1 MTSPAANL
9 AGRGVWFYPDGLT
22 GNETIEF
29 AQRLEALGYSALW
42 LPDAGGRDVFALAAR
57 LLDHTTDLV
66 VASGIANV
74 YGRDALAMRSA
85 QLTLAEQS
93 EGRFLLGIGISHQ
106 PLVEDMRGHAY
117 GKPVTTM
124 RAYLDAMAAADAG
137 YVGPRPAAAPPTV
150 LAALG
155 PKMLELARDAAD
167 GAHPYMVTPEHTRQA
182 RALLGP
188 DRLLCTEQKVVFES
202 DREKALSIA
211 RQTAA
216 IAMGLELPNYRNNLI
231 RLGFEPSDFEDG
243 PSDRVVEAVVA
254 MGDAAAIEPRL
265 EAHVDAGANHVCV
278 HPIHP
283 EGLSVPW
290 WPTLEALAPATSA

>member
-9 AGRGVWFYPDGLT
+9 GGRGVWFYPDGLT

-29 AQRLEALGYSALW
+29 AQRLESLGYTALW
-42 LPDAGGRDVFALAAR
+42 IPDAGGRDVFALAAR
-57 LLDHTTDLV
+57 LLDHTEDLV

-93 EGRFLLGIGISHQ
+93 GGRFLLGIGISHQ

-117 GKPVTTM
+117 GKPVATM
-124 RAYLDAMAAADAG
+124 RAYLDAMNAADAG
-137 YVGPRPAAAPPTV
+137 YVGPRPAAEPPTV

-155 PKMLELARDAAD
+155 PKMLTLARDQAD
-167 GAHPYMVTPEHTRQA
+167 GAHPYMVTPAHTEQA

-188 DRLLCTEQKVVFES
+188 DRLLCTEQKVVLEADS
-202 DREKALSIA
+202 EKALGIA
-211 RQTAA
+211 RETAA
-216 IAMGLELPNYRNNLI
+216 IAMGLQLPNYQNNLI
-231 RLGFEPSDFEDG
+231 RLGFDASDFEGG

-254 MGDAAAIEPRL
+254 MGDAVAIESRL
-265 EAHVDAGANHVCV
+265 QAHVEAGANHVCV

-290 WPTLEALAPATSA
+290 WPALEALAPAAGA